1 MKTISIKEIQH
12 DPRIRKQFSTDKL
25 AELADS
31 IGRIGLLHAPVLNK
45 GKLVC
50 GGRRI
55 KAIKLLPAFG
65 QTLYYQGVAVEA
77 GYIPFTELGESS
89 IEEIMEAELA
99 ENLMRE
105 DLTVHEEAAAKSE
118 LHRLR
123 VLQNPKQTKTD
134 TAQELSKPGAKQT
147 AMDIRDAILINE
159 HVTNPDVAKA
169 KTTKEA
175 IKIITRIK
183 RTEHNLILAEQFTA
197 ANPKSPHNLIA
208 TDSVAWMA
216 AEAAETYDVIITD
229 PPYGVDAQDFNAQDG
244 ITHEYDDTRATFER
258 LITAIAI
265 QGYRISKPKA
275 HAYIFHDFA
284 NWGFVRSNMERAGWE
299 VWPRPIIWD
308 KRNGLLARPS
318 SGPRYTYECILY
330 AIKGD
335 KTVAH
340 VAPDVITIRTLT
352 RQRRGAEKPSF
363 LYYDLLARSVQPGD
377 AVLDP
382 CCGLGPVFPASNTL
396 NIKATG
402 IDIDPAA
409 IGYASKRLD
418 LTLEEDE
425 ERREEE

>member
-12 DPRIRKQFSTDKL
+12 DPRIRQQYSTDKL

-31 IGRIGLLHAPVLNK
+31 IGRLGLLHAPVLNK

-77 GYIPFTELGESS
+77 GRIPFTELGESTV
-89 IEEIMEAELA
+89 EEIMESELA

-105 DLTVHEEAAAKSE
+105 DLTIHEEAAAKAA
-118 LHRLR
+118 LHALRLM
-123 VLQNPKQTKTD
+123 QNPKQTKTD
-134 TAQELSKPGAKQT
+134 TAAELSKPGAQQT
-147 AMDIRDAILINE
+147 AMDIRDALLINE
-159 HVTNPDVAKA
+159 HSANPDVAKA
-169 KTTKEA
+169 KTKKEA

-183 RTEHNLILAEQFTA
+183 RTEHNLVLAAQFSATKT
-197 ANPKSPHNLIA
+197 KSPHTLI
-208 TDSVAWMA
+208 TGDSVDWMQSMQ
-216 AEAAETYDVIITD
+216 AETFDVIITD

-265 QGYRISKPKA
+265 QGYRISKPRA

-284 NWGFVRSNMERAGWE
+284 NWGYVRSNMESAGWE

-308 KRNGLLARPS
+308 KGNGLLARPD

-330 AIKGD
+330 AIKGN
-335 KTVAH
+335 KTIAH

-352 RQRRGAEKPSF
+352 RQRRGAEKPAL
-363 LYYDLLARSVQPGD
+363 LYYDLLARSIQPGD
-377 AVLDP
+377 TVLDP
-382 CCGLGPVFPASNTL
+382 CCGLGPVFPAANALS
-396 NIKATG
+396 IRATG

-409 IGYASKRLD
+409 IGYASKRLE
-418 LTLEEDE
+418 LNLIEDE
-425 ERREEE
+425 ERRETE